1 MGTGKPNIG
10 LDFAY
15 NLLVTWYRALAMH
28 ILFINLEILGPLDI
42 FGMAKDRNFLCSG
55 HIQHNKYFPSDD
67 NDYH

>member
-1 MGTGKPNIG
+1 
-10 LDFAY
+10 
-15 NLLVTWYRALAMH
+15 MH
-28 ILFINLEILGPLDI
+28 ILFINLEILGLLDI